1 MAGTNCCATIAVS
14 SLLSTKVSMRR
25 SATFF
30 TLRISFTCDVRAAWG
45 PPLPMAAEIS
55 SLYILRR
62 MHVFKSHGCNTS
74 PPTAQQG

>member
-1 MAGTNCCATIAVS
+1 
-14 SLLSTKVSMRR
+14 MRR
-25 SATFF
+25 SATIL

-62 MHVFKSHGCNTS
+62 TQRLVRTHMQNACAIRLCSLPQTRR
-74 PPTAQQG
+74 